1 LAAGPTGDE
10 RSPGGSPRETLFVS
24 DPTAEAEQVAR
35 ALRSSGYTVV
45 DVPLSML
52 VARAAVQRPRVV
64 LIDADSQG
72 ALDVVARLR
81 ELPSGE
87 EMHVLYVAA
96 PGGAIASPEEA
107 LGHEASGFFLRPID
121 LPALVRQVEALTRT
135 SGDAGPES
143 AHSSTPPPS
152 IPAPVKSSPS
162 LSPPPVATFSP
173 RGGTASGSASEFPS
187 MPSLPPTS
195 VAWAAASRAVGL
207 GPPVST
213 ELQRLLAEAEER
225 AHVVGDAVAPSPEQE
240 VEAVLPREML
250 AALDEPLDE
259 DDRDPEASA
268 PTRPPARERTNDGGA
283 SRTTGASGTGS
294 GATPHGT
301 GAGSGT
307 GEETLTPAPSLG
319 LVRPTSRPLGAGP
332 SEREE
337 AGEGRSRPAPDEEPN
352 RASSTLGPWRAM
364 RRVAQAIAARK
375 SGSLAFAYPDA
386 ERRIVLREG
395 DVVTCASTA
404 EGESLLA
411 FLGVRG
417 DLPRE
422 TVRRL
427 GSRFPAFGRHAGAAL
442 VARGYLRQDQ
452 MWSTLRGHAEWVLS
466 RVFQAPEARVVAET
480 QPQGRLAAEPSVFG
494 GATGAEVFVE
504 VVRRVVSP
512 EEAIERLGGPKSR
525 LGHGEA
531 TRLLAE
537 CALAPL
543 ELEVLR
549 SAPGRTLGDILD
561 CVPDGDFATTVF
573 AVTELDVLEV
583 VRAVEAHDG
592 DAEGDEAGVAAL
604 DAEAL
609 RARVRARLQ
618 LVEDGDYF
626 SVLGVGRDATGYE
639 LRRAFLELRRAF
651 DPSRILSPDVADL
664 ADEVRTVT
672 AVLEEAYDI
681 LKDPARRERYRRAIE
696 GSSRE

>member
-1 LAAGPTGDE
+1 MAGSNGDE

-24 DPTAEAEQVAR
+24 DPTAEAEQVAG
-35 ALRSSGYTVV
+35 ALRTSGYTVV

-81 ELPSGE
+81 ELPSCE
-87 EMHVLYVAA
+87 EMHILYVAA

-135 SGDAGPES
+135 SADAGPEG

-152 IPAPVKSSPS
+152 IPAPVKSSPN

-225 AHVVGDAVAPSPEQE
+225 AHVVGDTVAPSPEQE

-319 LVRPTSRPLGAGP
+319 PGRPTSRPLGAGP

-337 AGEGRSRPAPDEEPN
+337 TGEGRSRQAPDEEPN

-466 RVFQAPEARVVAET
+466 RVFQAPEARVVGET

-696 GSSRE
+696 GSSQE